1 MQNFGWKGFGRVSVS
16 CRNLISVL
24 HNEDVACENVLQ
36 EVQLGRIAGPFQ
48 YKSISNLR
56 CCPVGLVPKKTG
68 GFRLITHLSHPSGNS
83 VNDFIDP
90 ALSSL
95 SYSSFDNAV
104 SMVNK
109 VRPRSLDWEDGLPIR
124 FSLVALLSR
133 GSRLCRVYLAGSV
146 FCRQDGSDGFEN
158 SMHMLGTS
166 S

>member
-16 CRNLISVL
+16 CRNLIPML

-48 YKSISNLR
+48 HKFISNLR
-56 CCPVGLVPKKTG
+56 CSPVGLVPKKTG
-68 GFRLITHLSHPSGNS
+68 GFCLITHLSYPLGNS

-104 SMVNK
+104 SMVK
-109 VRPRSLDWEDGLPIR
+109 KS
-124 FSLVALLSR
+124 
-133 GSRLCRVYLAGSV
+133 
-146 FCRQDGSDGFEN
+146 
-158 SMHMLGTS
+158 
-166 S
+166 